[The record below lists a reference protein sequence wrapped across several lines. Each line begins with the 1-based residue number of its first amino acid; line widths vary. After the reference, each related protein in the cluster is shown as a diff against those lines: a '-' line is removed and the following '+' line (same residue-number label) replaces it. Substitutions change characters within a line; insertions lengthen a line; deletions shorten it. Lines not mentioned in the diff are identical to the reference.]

1 MAYYPK
7 SQVKTNLYTSGDEY
21 VLSTTKQEY
30 TGYYY
35 KTSSG
40 AKYTGKNPNN
50 VPSILLQPIEPGLDV
65 VEETLS
71 TSTNP
76 SPTILQKLSTTIE
89 IDSITPSATN
99 YKPENVVKRTI
110 PPFNL
115 TLPTAEDKKR
125 GYFIRYFCKK
135 NNELIYFEISQAYHD
150 RVKNQDPT
158 TAYDLYS
165 VLSLQWSIVGDP
177 SQVATFNSTSVNRA
191 SVLNNW
197 TGFAQYFKG
206 DFTKYL
212 GS

>member
-7 SQVKTNLYTSGDEY
+7 SQVKTNLYTNGDEY
-21 VLSTTKQEY
+21 ILSTTKQEY

-40 AKYTGKNPNN
+40 AKYTGKNPND
-50 VPSILLQPIEPGLDV
+50 VPSILLQPLEQGLDV
-65 VEETLS
+65 VEENLS
-71 TSTNP
+71 TPTNP
-76 SPTILQKLSTTIE
+76 SPNLLQKLTNTIE
-89 IDSITPSATN
+89 FDTISPSAVN
-99 YKPENVVKRTI
+99 YSPANALRRII

-135 NNELIYFEISQAYHD
+135 NNELIYFEISQADHD
-150 RVKNQDPT
+150 RIKNQDPT

-165 VLSLQWSIVGDP
+165 VLSLQWSIMGDP
-177 SQVATFNSTSVNRA
+177 SQVASFNATSVNRA
-191 SVLNNW
+191 ALINNW

>member
-7 SQVKTNLYTSGDEY
+7 SQVKTNLYTNGG
-21 VLSTTKQEY
+21 EY
-30 TGYYY
+30 TTTADQFSSIAESYVGYYY
-35 KTSSG
+35 KTSTG
-40 AKYTGKNPNN
+40 QLFTGKNPQES
-50 VPSILLQPIEPGLDV
+50 PSLPLYPFSPLLSNLEAGTELQTPADNLIITNLLEPKYSYSSV
-65 VEETLS
+65 V
-71 TSTNP
+71 
-76 SPTILQKLSTTIE
+76 SPQDRI
-89 IDSITPSATN
+89 
-99 YKPENVVKRTI
+99 I

-135 NNELIYFEISQAYHD
+135 NNELIYFEISQADHD
-150 RVKNQDPT
+150 RIKNQDPT

-165 VLSLQWSIVGDP
+165 VLSLQWSIMGDP
-177 SQVATFNSTSVNRA
+177 SQVASFNATSVNRA
-191 SVLNNW
+191 SSINNW